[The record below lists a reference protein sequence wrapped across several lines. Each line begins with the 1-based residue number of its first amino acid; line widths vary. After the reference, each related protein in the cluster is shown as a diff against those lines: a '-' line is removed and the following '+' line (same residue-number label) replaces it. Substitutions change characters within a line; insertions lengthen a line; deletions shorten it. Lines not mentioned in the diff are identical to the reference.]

1 MGHGGQVGELLALA
15 AGGDGSDDVDSAEV
29 GLLGVVG
36 DEADHLGGVDAGSGV
51 GHDSDGSKSAA
62 DGSPR
67 TGEDGLGLL
76 AAGLTDLHVQV
87 NLAGSYQQAL
97 GFDSDVCGSGDL
109 AKGGYSIVLNEQVGR
124 DSGAASGVDSSAV
137 FD

>member
-1 MGHGGQVGELLALA
+1 M
-15 AGGDGSDDVDSAEV
+15 
-29 GLLGVVG
+29 VG

-76 AAGLTDLHVQV
+76 AAGLTKVGMHVNQ
-87 NLAGSYQQAL
+87 AGSYQQAL
-97 GFDSDVCGSGDL
+97 GIDGDVGGSGDL
-109 AKGGYSIVLNEQVGR
+109 AKGGYSVVLDEQVGR
-124 DSGAASGVDSSAV
+124 DSGAGGGIDDSAV